1 MLVETERATAQIHDR
16 VQEQR
21 GYEMNDR
28 FVVVKMS
35 LFKAMQELSSIK
47 LQLEVTMKGTA
58 DYKQLKLKK
67 MSAKGTVKIHQQ
79 QYDKLKVDLEY
90 ESPSD
95 SPVLSV
101 EAVEEQVQVPA
112 NEDTAVDQDQEGE
125 DHQQQEA
132 EHNEAD
138 LFGPDEV

>member
-1 MLVETERATAQIHDR
+1 
-16 VQEQR
+16 
-21 GYEMNDR
+21 
-28 FVVVKMS
+28 
-35 LFKAMQELSSIK
+35 
-47 LQLEVTMKGTA
+47 MKGTA

-67 MSAKGTVKIHQQ
+67 ISAKGTVKIYQQ

-95 SPVLSV
+95 SSVSSV
-101 EAVEEQVQVPA
+101 EAAEEQVQVPVSK
-112 NEDTAVDQDQEGE
+112 DTAVDQDTAADQEQVGE

-132 EHNEAD
+132 EHNDAD